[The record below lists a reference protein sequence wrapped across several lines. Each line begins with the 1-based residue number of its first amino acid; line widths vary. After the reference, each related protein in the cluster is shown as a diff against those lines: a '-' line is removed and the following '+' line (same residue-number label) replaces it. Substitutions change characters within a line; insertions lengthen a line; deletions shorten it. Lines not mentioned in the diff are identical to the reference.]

1 MTQKFVIN
9 SEILSTVKYIRKY
22 VTRIQ
27 LRRFISGN
35 VLLWPSVRTRFKAN
49 GNLYL
54 MVCFA
59 ETMDLARSSKCIR
72 RDFCSEVGPQ
82 RVLHSFWLYFWQAAA
97 DNGRNWFQP
106 CRLSTLHSSRSSNTK
121 KYRFFRVTS
130 IFDYIQHVQYKIEV
144 TFILKLWQIIWEE
157 LIATMSTLHTP
168 Q

>member
-1 MTQKFVIN
+1 MTQEFVIDL
-9 SEILSTVKYIRKY
+9 EILSTVNYIRKY

-35 VLLWPSVRTRFKAN
+35 VLLWPSVRTRLKAN

-106 CRLSTLHSSRSSNTK
+106 CRLSTLHSSHSSETWNCINFRITLIQITCRSHFWTVLSGTCW
-121 KYRFFRVTS
+121 YITLCFTT
-130 IFDYIQHVQYKIEV
+130 DYGHPMK
-144 TFILKLWQIIWEE
+144 
-157 LIATMSTLHTP
+157 A
-168 Q
+168 